1 MRRYL
6 PVLFVIFSGALWAQ
20 SGELWFDAGESIL
33 SNRNLGSPFS
43 TISGGRPDDVQLDN
57 GFRFGFR
64 FGFNTGGHVGHE
76 IQYAY
81 SRTHFIDNTGAI
93 FGAVSSPGMA
103 IHEGGYNFLY
113 YATPE
118 GSRIRPF
125 ATGGL
130 HFANFVPPGSS
141 ASYGGGSTKFGFNYG
156 GGVKVKVGSKFGV
169 RFDVREY
176 QMGKPDFGGILQ
188 NRSGLLR
195 QTEVS
200 AGFGLLF

>member
-1 MRRYL
+1 MKRYL
-6 PVLFVIFSGALWAQ
+6 PVLFVIFSGAVWAQ

-33 SNRNLGSPFS
+33 SNRNLGSPLVPPGPP
-43 TISGGRPDDVQLDN
+43 TDVQLDN

-64 FGFNTGGHVGHE
+64 FGFNTGGRMGHE

-81 SRTHFIDNTGAI
+81 SRTHFIDNTGAVL
-93 FGAVSSPGMA
+93 GAVGSAGMA
-103 IHEGGYNFLY
+103 IHEGGNNFLY

-118 GSRIRPF
+118 GSKIRPF
-125 ATGGL
+125 ATAGV

-141 ASYGGGSTKFGFNYG
+141 ATSGGGSTKFGFNYG
-156 GGVKVKVGSKFGV
+156 AGLKVRLTSKYGI

-176 QMGKPDFGGILQ
+176 EMGKPSFNILRNQ
-188 NRSGLLR
+188 SGLLR

-200 AGFGLLF
+200 AGVGILF

>member
-1 MRRYL
+1 MKRYL

-20 SGELWFDAGESIL
+20 SGELWFSAGESLL
-33 SNRNLGSPFS
+33 SNRNLGSPLGPAGLP
-43 TISGGRPDDVQLDN
+43 TDVQLDN

-64 FGFNTGGHVGHE
+64 FAFNTGGHVGHE

-81 SRTHFIDNTGAI
+81 NRTHFIDNTGAI
-93 FGAVSSPGMA
+93 LGAVTKAGMA

-118 GSRIRPF
+118 GTRIRPF
-125 ATGGL
+125 ATGGV

-141 ASYGGGSTKFGFNYG
+141 ATYGGGSTKFGFNG
-156 GGVKVKVGSKFGV
+156 GAGVKVKVSSLFGI

-176 QMGKPDFGGILQ
+176 WSGKPDFGGTLSNQ
-188 NRSGLLR
+188 SGLLR

-200 AGFGLLF
+200 AGFGVLF

>member
-6 PVLFVIFSGALWAQ
+6 PVMLVVFSGALRAQ
-20 SGELWFDAGESIL
+20 SGELWFSAGESIL
-33 SNRNLGSPFS
+33 SNRNLGTPFA
-43 TISGGRPDDVQLDN
+43 TGGLPTDVQLDN

-64 FGFNTGGHVGHE
+64 FGFNTGRHIGHE

-93 FGAVSSPGMA
+93 LCTISKAGMA

-141 ASYGGGSTKFGFNYG
+141 ATSGGGSTKFGFNYG
-156 GGVKVKVGSKFGV
+156 AGVKVKLGSKFGV
-169 RFDVREY
+169 RLDVREY
-176 QMGKPDFGGILQ
+176 ETGKPNFGGLLVHQ
-188 NRSGLLR
+188 SGLLR
-195 QTEVS
+195 QTEVT

>member
-1 MRRYL
+1 MKRYL
-6 PVLFVIFSGALWAQ
+6 PVVLVIFSGALWAQ
-20 SGELWFDAGESIL
+20 SGEVWFSAGESIL
-33 SNRNLGSPFS
+33 SNKNLGSA
-43 TISGGRPDDVQLDN
+43 TGGPATDVQLDN

-64 FGFNTGGHVGHE
+64 FGFNTGGRMGHE

-81 SRTHFIDNTGAI
+81 SRTHLFISGTDVG
-93 FGAVSSPGMA
+93 GMA
-103 IHEGGYNFLY
+103 IHEGGYNFLL

-118 GSRIRPF
+118 GSRFRPF
-125 ATGGL
+125 GTIGG

-141 ASYGGGSTKFGFNYG
+141 ATSGAGSTKFGFNYG
-156 GGVKVKVGSKFGV
+156 AGVKVKVTSLFGL
-169 RFDVREY
+169 RFDVRQY
-176 QMGKPDFGGILQ
+176 QMGKPDFFGGTLF

>member
-6 PVLFVIFSGALWAQ
+6 PVLLVIFSGALWAQ
-20 SGELWFDAGESIL
+20 SADLYFVAGESIL
-33 SNRNLGSPFS
+33 SNNGLGAITPTGSQK
-43 TISGGRPDDVQLDN
+43 DVHLDN

-64 FGFNTGGHVGHE
+64 FGWNSAGHMGHE

-81 SRTHFIDNTGAI
+81 SRTHLFISGADA
-93 FGAVSSPGMA
+93 GGMA
-103 IHEGGYNFLY
+103 IHEGGYNFLL

-118 GSRIRPF
+118 GARFRPF
-125 ATGGL
+125 GTVGG

-141 ASYGGGSTKFGFNYG
+141 ATSGGGKNKFGFNYG
-156 GGVKVKVGSKFGV
+156 AGVKVKVTSLFGL
-169 RFDVREY
+169 RFDLRQY
-176 QMGKPDFGGILQ
+176 QMGKPDFFGGALF

-200 AGFGLLF
+200 AGVGIHF